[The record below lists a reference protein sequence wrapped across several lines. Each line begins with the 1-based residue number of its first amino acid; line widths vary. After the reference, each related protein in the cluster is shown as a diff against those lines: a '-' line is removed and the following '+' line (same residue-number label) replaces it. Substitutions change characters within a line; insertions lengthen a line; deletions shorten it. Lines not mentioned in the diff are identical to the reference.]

1 MHCYQADN
9 NLIGDRPMTSTKQ
22 IVLSTALSLL
32 LMAQNL
38 SKAAAQS
45 LSSSLSNLPF
55 HQTTVLASHNAHA
68 NRAAANSFFETL
80 GINQENSIYH
90 QLNVDGV
97 RALLLDIQLDGDE
110 LRLVHGPLDY
120 GSFAEEI
127 EKNLVPFLEGD
138 EDAVVSL
145 YLQTVGD
152 ENSEDEEVVRAEILV
167 KLKDTFERLVVNGVP
182 LKELT
187 FKHNDERWSN
197 HNEWPT
203 MNELRAANQ
212 RLFVFSDRSEFYSS
226 QYGFMHN
233 RQVLR
238 ENDWRGILSCD
249 SRFMWQSNKVSLP
262 NNTKWSR
269 LFFMNHFC
277 CESGAESYGTT
288 IPSGSPLLGG
298 GDNGWGVL
306 YRRIEMCMRSNG
318 GERPNF
324 IALDWVVHGEEA
336 RDVARFLNFGGG
348 LGTGQSCESD
358 EHCATFSCNTAA
370 GLCQCQKCSEE
381 GCGGCE
387 NGQICLS
394 NGESLNE
401 CRSIQIKQQNEQI
414 EQQTGTYFCG
424 ESYLEAIESCNTN
437 TQCPNGNDDCPESQ
451 VCFGPHDCTSS
462 SVSLLAST
470 PQPSTS
476 DAENQDVPQLS
487 IEDLL
492 QPSPPSSQSS
502 PPTLGVA
509 SPDFSPVTPPPLP
522 SITSSTTP
530 SIVTTESP
538 VKAST
543 MYCGESYDN
552 AKETCSEQTACPG
565 GYECPTGT
573 VCFQGIKCFTR
584 PPSRVPTVGPTAH
597 PTTEPTATLLT
608 PSKSP
613 TVKPTTK
620 SPTDRPTFD
629 FDNQFF
635 CGFNYTDA
643 QQTCYT
649 TKACPDG
656 DPSVCKEGQTCYSG
670 IKCVAPPS
678 DAPTLSPTE
687 TLPVSLAP
695 VPGGSNGNGFGSSSS
710 STTAPFIWPKSSGEK
725 WSLTFSIALVFGY
738 NFALHILR

>member
-1 MHCYQADN
+1 M
-9 NLIGDRPMTSTKQ
+9 KQ
-22 IVLSTALSLL
+22 SILFVLKLL
-32 LMAQNL
+32 LIAQNP
-38 SKAAAQS
+38 AHAVAQA

-68 NRAAANSFFETL
+68 NRAAADSFFETL

-97 RALLLDIQLDGDE
+97 RALLLDIQLDNGE

-120 GSFAEEI
+120 GSFADEM
-127 EKNLVPFLEGD
+127 EKNLVPFLEED
-138 EDAVVSL
+138 EHAVISL

-152 ENSEDEEVVRAEILV
+152 DNSEDEEAIRAEILV
-167 KLKDTFERLVVNGVP
+167 KLQETFDKLVVNGLS

-187 FKHNDERWSN
+187 FKHNDEKWSN
-197 HNEWPT
+197 HNDWPT

-212 RLFVFSDRSEFYSS
+212 RIFIFSDRSEFYSS

-249 SRFMWQSNKVSLP
+249 SRFMWQFNKVSLP

-288 IPSGSPLLGG
+288 ISSGSPLLGG

-306 YRRIEMCMRSNG
+306 YRRIEMCMKSNG
-318 GERPNF
+318 GEKPNY
-324 IALDWVVHGEEA
+324 IALDWVVQGEEA
-336 RDVARFLNFGGG
+336 RDVARFLNFGGS
-348 LGTGQSCESD
+348 LGTGQRCESD
-358 EHCATFSCNTAA
+358 EHCATFSCNTAE
-370 GLCQCQKCSEE
+370 GLCQCRECSEE

-387 NGQICLS
+387 SGQICLS
-394 NGESLNE
+394 NGESVNE
-401 CRSIQIKQQNEQI
+401 CRFIQSKQQNEPIDDQK
-414 EQQTGTYFCG
+414 GTYFCG
-424 ESYLEAIESCNTN
+424 ESYFDAIENCNTK
-437 TQCPNGNDDCPESQ
+437 TLCPNGNNDCPENQ
-451 VCFGPHDCTSS
+451 VCFGPYDCISS
-462 SVSLLAST
+462 NIELQGEVPQST
-470 PQPSTS
+470 TS
-476 DAENQDVPQLS
+476 DSENQDAPQLS

-492 QPSPPSSQSS
+492 QSPSSFQSP
-502 PPTLGVA
+502 PPTLGSA
-509 SPDFSPVTPPPLP
+509 SPNFSPVVTLPLS
-522 SITSSTTP
+522 SIP
-530 SIVTTESP
+530 SIVSTNAP
-538 VKAST
+538 AKAIT

-552 AKETCSEQTACPG
+552 AKETCSDQTACPG
-565 GYECPTGT
+565 GYECPSGT

-584 PPSRVPTVGPTAH
+584 PPSRVPTTRPTSD
-597 PTTEPTATLLT
+597 PTTEPIATLLA

-613 TVKPTTK
+613 TSGPTFSYYEPTK

-649 TKACPDG
+649 TNACPDG
-656 DPSVCKEGQTCYSG
+656 DPTVCKEGQTCYSG
-670 IKCVAPPS
+670 IKCAAPPS
-678 DAPTLSPTE
+678 VAPTSSPTE
-687 TLPVSLAP
+687 SPPVTLTPAQ
-695 VPGGSNGNGFGSSSS
+695 GNPNSFGSSGT
-710 STTAPFIWPKSSGEK
+710 STTAPFIWPVSSGENR
-725 WSLTFSIALVFGY
+725 SLAFSIALVLGY
-738 NFALHILR
+738 NFAFHFR